1 MAAVFFT
8 DDLRREEA
16 ALLSGHAAS
25 ANSLKQS
32 AEPRDYAL
40 KLLEE
45 TMSRSDARP
54 SMVSEHQFLRD
65 TAAEMIRISRSSLD
79 IRVARE
85 LRELADVLKK
95 RAAAIGSD

>member
-1 MAAVFFT
+1 
-8 DDLRREEA
+8 
-16 ALLSGHAAS
+16 
-25 ANSLKQS
+25 
-32 AEPRDYAL
+32 
-40 KLLEE
+40 
-45 TMSRSDARP
+45 
-54 SMVSEHQFLRD
+54 MVSEHQFLRD